1 MKENTI
7 NIFDSYLRNELS
19 ESERQQ
25 FEGKLETDPE
35 IQAAFEQHKRLVVDI
50 QQIARLET
58 LKMIH
63 GVQEEYLAKKN
74 NSSSKFINLKQL
86 ISIAAILI
94 IILGFGFGTY
104 YLLNP
109 DNQKKEIA
117 ENQTNFEDESAFG
130 GSQNRNLIINKTIP
144 VLVID
149 SSTMSIS
156 EIKTEIILKIYENKK
171 NDGFY
176 TLTDNILTIFS
187 SQYSSSVSY
196 PIVVRL
202 KNDKSKLYF
211 KFSLAGHWHFC
222 EETNI
227 SKKLNTLND
236 SSLVQKMNLITVK

>member
-19 ESERQQ
+19 ELERQQ
-25 FEGKLETDPE
+25 FETKLETDRE
-35 IQAAFEQHKRLVVDI
+35 FQAAFQQHKRLVGDI
-50 QQIARLET
+50 QQNARLET

-63 GVQEEYLAKKN
+63 GVQEEYLAKN
-74 NSSSKFINLKQL
+74 NSSSKLINLKQL
-86 ISIAAILI
+86 ISIAAIFI
-94 IILGFGFGTY
+94 IVLGFGFGTY

-117 ENQTNFEDESAFG
+117 ENQTNFEDEPVFG
-130 GSQNRNLIINKTIP
+130 GSQDRNLIINKTIP
-144 VLVID
+144 ILVID
-149 SSTMSIS
+149 SSTMSVS

-176 TLTDNILTIFS
+176 TLTNNILTIFS
-187 SQYSSSVSY
+187 SQYSSRVSY

-211 KFSLAGHWHFC
+211 KFSLNGHWHYC
-222 EETNI
+222 EETKI

-236 SSLVQKMNLITVK
+236 SSLVQIMNLITVK